1 MQGINVCATLGGN
14 TGKPGC
20 DVRMA
25 RPQYIM
31 PARDKVFTANE
42 VADATAFKAALKT
55 AMLQPRDSA
64 NKVFCF
70 PLMRVVDDNTGD
82 VSPQTLADGYE
93 EILNE
98 LLPKYTLQSTAGV
111 CVVQAMC
118 EFNGWTDGVFVV
130 DVNKILW
137 YVIPTAGG
145 AAAFTVGNL
154 YTDPPRFGNS
164 SNIQTSKTRITFGDL
179 EEFKANVGALKLD
192 FDPSKLVNTVDVTLV
207 EKAAQSTNVFTIGGI
222 VQCAGTDIYASY
234 SAGLAN
240 IARWVVTRLD
250 TSAAITLTSV
260 AADATN
266 KGWDITLDST
276 EYTALPSGTKLE
288 FKLADPATLDAAG
301 VSGIESFTI
310 VYTKP

>member
-1 MQGINVCATLGGN
+1 MGGINVCATLGGN
-14 TGKPGC
+14 TGKPAC

-31 PARDKVFTANE
+31 PTRGKVFAA
-42 VADATAFKAALKT
+42 ADLTDSATFKAALKA

-82 VSPQTLADGYE
+82 PNTQALADGYE
-93 EILNE
+93 EVLNE
-98 LLPKYTLQSTAGV
+98 VLPKYLLQSTAGV

-130 DVNKILW
+130 DVNKIVW
-137 YVIPTAGG
+137 YVISSADG
-145 AAAFTVGNL
+145 AQAFTVGSL

-164 SNIQTSKTRITFGDL
+164 SNIQTSRTRLTFGTI
-179 EEFKANVGALKLD
+179 EEFKSGVGAIKID
-192 FDPSKLVNTVDVTLV
+192 FDPSKLVNTVDVKLV
-207 EKAAQSTNVFTIGGI
+207 EKAAQASNVFTLGGM
-222 VQCAGTDIYASY
+222 VECAGTDIYASY
-234 SAGLAN
+234 STGLAN
-240 IARWVVTRLD
+240 VARWVLTRLD
-250 TSAAITLTSV
+250 TGAAVALTSV
-260 AADATN
+260 TADAGN
-266 KGWDITLDST
+266 KGWDITVDNT
-276 EYTALPSGTKLE
+276 AYTALPSGTKLE